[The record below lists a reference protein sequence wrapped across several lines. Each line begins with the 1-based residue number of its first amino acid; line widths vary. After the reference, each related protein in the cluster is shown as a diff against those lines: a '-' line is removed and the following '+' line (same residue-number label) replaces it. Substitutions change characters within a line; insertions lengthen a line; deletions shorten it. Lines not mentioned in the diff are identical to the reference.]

1 MSKYFAKY
9 KHGRKRKVNYSTRG
23 YNSRDLNGKVTR
35 PPKYSLQS

>member
-9 KHGRKRKVNYSTRG
+9 KHGRKRKVNFSTKGHTPRE
-23 YNSRDLNGKVTR
+23 LNGKVTR